1 MALLIVINCT
11 FIGIK
16 NNFFLKHEFV
26 YFEGCNFLGVTWP
39 SCLLFFFFFFYRD
52 ASLFY
57 P

>member
-11 FIGIK
+11 FIGTK

-26 YFEGCNFLGVTWP
+26 YSKVCNFLGCYLVEM
-39 SCLLFFFFFFYRD
+39 SAFFCFYRD
-52 ASLFY
+52 ASLFD